1 MEGHGRV
8 MKTKTI
14 PAIIMLLAGFI
25 ACLAGINAH
34 MEVAEFMK
42 MLFIVLIIFYILG
55 CIVKAII
62 DKNFAEM
69 QEEETTDGEENEG
82 EETARTDEE
91 EAAEAED
98 EE

>member
-1 MEGHGRV
+1 

-25 ACLAGINAH
+25 ACLAGIYAH
-34 MEVAEFMK
+34 MEVADFMK
-42 MLFIVLIIFYILG
+42 MLFIVLLIFYILG
-55 CIVKAII
+55 CVVKVII
-62 DKNFAEM
+62 DKNFTEM
-69 QEEETTDGEENEG
+69 QEEETTEGEGTEESEDFRAEEN
-82 EETARTDEE
+82 

>member
-1 MEGHGRV
+1 
-8 MKTKTI
+8 
-14 PAIIMLLAGFI
+14 
-25 ACLAGINAH
+25 

-91 EAAEAED
+91 ETAEAED